1 MTLPRKLCKVVLLF
15 LQSVFHSAKEH
26 HFFLEKVVFIVLHF
40 GVEADPPNI
49 DMFQVNNRNNGKRC
63 EIYSKLKNKNTRTTK
78 SILLRDWIFKSM
90 FVDQ

>member
-1 MTLPRKLCKVVLLF
+1 M
-15 LQSVFHSAKEH
+15 QSRTFIPPVGVSFCQRAS
-26 HFFLEKVVFIVLHF
+26 FFLEKVVFIVLHF